1 MKATYV
7 DTINNLDIYTEDNPY
22 CKIRIVFE
30 DSNDTFVYYSDD
42 VNCKTYINKIIN
54 PNKRPHMFFISNMLE
69 ITDDEQYETYEA
81 WINDTSNFQGLV
93 PNERIDGNLKL

>member
-1 MKATYV
+1 
-7 DTINNLDIYTEDNPY
+7 
-22 CKIRIVFE
+22 
-30 DSNDTFVYYSDD
+30 
-42 VNCKTYINKIIN
+42 
-54 PNKRPHMFFISNMLE
+54 MFFISNMLE